1 MVGCQY
7 TARSDAEAYVC
18 LGAPLET
25 DGARWRTI
33 TIPQPDGTRI
43 EYGFFPSAESG
54 HVPAFVA
61 RCRRTAAGDWTPVE
75 FWDATYSDTLA
86 PEIPV
91 AVWAALPGG
100 FRRQEAETPASQL
113 RSPAPYPVDRRG
125 ATPPPARDAWAASG
139 APERRR
145 TA

>member
-1 MVGCQY
+1 V
-7 TARSDAEAYVC
+7 EI
-18 LGAPLET
+18 
-25 DGARWRTI
+25 DGAQWRTI
-33 TIPQPDGTRI
+33 TVPQPDGTRI

-75 FWDATYSDTLA
+75 FWDAKYSDAPA
-86 PEIPV
+86 PEIPP

-100 FRRQEAETPASQL
+100 VRREDADAPASRQC
-113 RSPAPYPVDRRG
+113 SPARRPIERRG
-125 ATPPPARDAWAASG
+125 AAPPSARQAWLASG